1 MKRTQGT
8 FVLSPSPA
16 SILMKNLGLLSTFCV
31 ILSYT
36 HAFTT
41 TLSQPWRNSLKEN
54 LVPQRS
60 GRSQQCMSAVVTTS
74 ERKRRKIKTLLDRSP
89 GFTKRSY
96 ATILNSL
103 SNERT
108 WEAAEEA
115 EEILFSLETNRKE
128 KLNVIHYAS
137 VINGWANAGDSGR
150 AESILN
156 HMIELS
162 RDESFSS
169 QILPNS
175 HCFSGVMKSYIINDC
190 RSSGKEAN
198 ENGLISEKCEKLV
211 DNMIALYEATSSE
224 DVKPNT
230 VVYNTLLSAYAED
243 VAASSYKASEMNIG
257 ANSYPNI
264 LDRGQQKD
272 KYKIMVETA
281 VAILDKME
289 STDFPMFPAPDVYTY
304 STIFS
309 LLAKC
314 GDVKSAT
321 LAESYLPKIAK
332 NFDTPTYNSLMS
344 AWARTCTVEGA
355 RRADSLLEKLEDS
368 IEYTSIDDGA
378 EIPKHFGPNT
388 ISYFTVMSAWVKSC
402 SIGDMGSA
410 ALKAEAVLDRM
421 ESKLRL
427 TRLPE
432 KEKLYRYQPNVI
444 AYSSIIDCW
453 SKSGSKDAA
462 VRVKALLERMDA
474 NNVKPNVFTYTSC
487 LATYSRS
494 NSEKGAKE
502 ATALLARMK
511 EMYLETGDEK
521 LKPTIVSY
529 FTVID
534 GWARSNSEIAGEQAE
549 ILLLELEDRC
559 RQGEIELRPD
569 VRVYARVVSAYIKST
584 KKGSDFKAAGLLKRM
599 EKFALTGNEKFA
611 LAAPNVVCYNT
622 LISAFGRRG
631 LPIKAFQILNQMDQF
646 NSKIDNEN
654 DKVTA
659 DEHSFNSIIYALSRS
674 DLKGK
679 ARKAMKM
686 LERLDNSHVDGDW
699 RSKPS
704 SKSYNMVIATCSNS
718 FKAPDPE
725 KMQALSIA
733 TNVFSRLKT
742 SPRLDPDRYT
752 YILMLKACGKLL
764 PTKSLKRRNLVENV
778 FKECCNDGLVDNSI
792 LSNFLIAA
800 PKELSKQVLEDAQI
814 DMPRAENL
822 PATWTRHV
830 NFR

>member
-1 MKRTQGT
+1 M
-8 FVLSPSPA
+8 
-16 SILMKNLGLLSTFCV
+16 
-31 ILSYT
+31 
-36 HAFTT
+36 
-41 TLSQPWRNSLKEN
+41 
-54 LVPQRS
+54 
-60 GRSQQCMSAVVTTS
+60 
-74 ERKRRKIKTLLDRSP
+74 
-89 GFTKRSY
+89 
-96 ATILNSL
+96 
-103 SNERT
+103 
-108 WEAAEEA
+108 
-115 EEILFSLETNRKE
+115 
-128 KLNVIHYAS
+128 
-137 VINGWANAGDSGR
+137 
-150 AESILN
+150 
-156 HMIELS
+156 
-162 RDESFSS
+162 
-169 QILPNS
+169 
-175 HCFSGVMKSYIINDC
+175 
-190 RSSGKEAN
+190 
-198 ENGLISEKCEKLV
+198 
-211 DNMIALYEATSSE
+211 
-224 DVKPNT
+224 
-230 VVYNTLLSAYAED
+230 
-243 VAASSYKASEMNIG
+243 
-257 ANSYPNI
+257 
-264 LDRGQQKD
+264 
-272 KYKIMVETA
+272 
-281 VAILDKME
+281 
-289 STDFPMFPAPDVYTY
+289 
-304 STIFS
+304 
-309 LLAKC
+309 
-314 GDVKSAT
+314 
-321 LAESYLPKIAK
+321 
-332 NFDTPTYNSLMS
+332 
-344 AWARTCTVEGA
+344 
-355 RRADSLLEKLEDS
+355 
-368 IEYTSIDDGA
+368 
-378 EIPKHFGPNT
+378 
-388 ISYFTVMSAWVKSC
+388 
-402 SIGDMGSA
+402 
-410 ALKAEAVLDRM
+410 
-421 ESKLRL
+421 
-427 TRLPE
+427 
-432 KEKLYRYQPNVI
+432 I